1 MPFSCSIQANLR
13 GRVAA
18 ITRFVDIQKTL
29 LIPGLPIMIVL
40 HPSRARILK
49 KTIAHFEN
57 AVGKQEHAR
66 VGWDASAFGLGRNGR
81 GANCP
86 AEVSLI
92 GAASAAGYSR

>member
-1 MPFSCSIQANLR
+1 
-13 GRVAA
+13 
-18 ITRFVDIQKTL
+18 
-29 LIPGLPIMIVL
+29 MIVL

-81 GANCP
+81 GRRTA
-86 AEVSLI
+86 
-92 GAASAAGYSR
+92 RQR